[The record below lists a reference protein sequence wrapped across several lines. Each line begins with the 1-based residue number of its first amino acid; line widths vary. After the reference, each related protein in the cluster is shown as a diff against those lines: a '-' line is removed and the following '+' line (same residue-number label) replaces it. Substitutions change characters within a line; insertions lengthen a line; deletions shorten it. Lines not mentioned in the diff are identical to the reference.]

1 MISYAVEYETIKE
14 LGKGGFGRVLLVL
27 RKSDNQYYAMKEIK
41 LEGMPQNSINEIKAE
56 AQFLSKFN
64 CENIV
69 KYYDSFQNGDKFY
82 ILMEFCPGQN
92 LRKFIEEYQ
101 RKKSLIAENVL
112 YNIIRQI
119 CVGIREIHRMKI
131 AHRDLKPENIFINA
145 NMNIKI

>member
-1 MISYAVEYETIKE
+1 MIAYAAEYVIIKE
-14 LGKGGFGRVLLVL
+14 LGKGGFGRVLQVL

-82 ILMEFCPGQN
+82 ILMEFCAAQN

-101 RKKSLIAENVL
+101 RK
-112 YNIIRQI
+112 
-119 CVGIREIHRMKI
+119 
-131 AHRDLKPENIFINA
+131 IFN
-145 NMNIKI
+145 